1 MVAAAAAGA
10 KPRREPPKGRA
21 MSVEGFKKTVS
32 RHAEIGIFLIAAL
45 LILVFSATSDGRWAN
60 AYNIGTILQV
70 TATLGLMSLG
80 VALVI
85 GTGEIDISVGS
96 TFGMGALTYLALVQ
110 QIDPPLAALAS
121 VAVGAAIGAFNGL
134 LVTRTGTPSLI
145 ITLGSL
151 MIFRGIAI
159 ALTDG
164 FSFSVPYKM
173 RSGVMYTAFGGDS
186 VGMFNTGVFWLA
198 AALVVLTAML
208 KLMPFGNRLLA
219 VGGSAASAHSRGV
232 RVDRVKLRAFILCG
246 ALAAL
251 GGTLEAGKLGF
262 ADGSMGR
269 LMELQAIASCVLG
282 GCLLAGGRISLAG
295 AVMGAFV
302 LSSIQSYLVVMG
314 VRPQWFMLLLGLIVV
329 LAALGDRKLRAWAL
343 KR

>member
-1 MVAAAAAGA
+1 MAL
-10 KPRREPPKGRA
+10 
-21 MSVEGFKKTVS
+21 SSTKTLV
-32 RHAEIGIFLIAAL
+32 RKHTEVGIFLIAAL
-45 LILVFSATSDGRWAN
+45 LVFLFASTSGGKWAN

-96 TFGMGALTYLALVQ
+96 TFGMGALVYLWLAVRV
-110 QIDPPLAALAS
+110 DPAIAAMAG
-121 VAVGAAIGAFNGL
+121 VFVGALIGTFNGVL
-134 LVTRTGTPSLI
+134 ITRTGTPSLI

-151 MIFRGIAI
+151 MIFRGLAI

-164 FSFSVPYKM
+164 FSFSVPYAS
-173 RSGVMYTAFGGDS
+173 RDGASYSILGGGEIFGYNTALI
-186 VGMFNTGVFWLA
+186 WLIA
-198 AALVVLTAML
+198 GIAILTFVLKAT
-208 KLMPFGNRLLA
+208 PYGNHLLA
-219 VGGSAASAHSRGV
+219 VGGSTSSAHSRGV
-232 RVDRVKLRAFILCG
+232 RVDRVKLTAFILCG
-246 ALAAL
+246 ALAGLA
-251 GGTLEAGKLGF
+251 GTLEAGKLGF

-282 GCLLAGGRISLAG
+282 GCLLAGGRISLIG
-295 AVMGAFV
+295 TIMGTFV

-314 VRPQWFMLLLGLIVV
+314 VRPQWFMLLLGVIVV
-329 LAALGDRKLRAWAL
+329 VAAYGDRSLRQWAL

>member
-1 MVAAAAAGA
+1 MAVAAL
-10 KPRREPPKGRA
+10 KPVIR
-21 MSVEGFKKTVS
+21 

-45 LILVFSATSDGRWAN
+45 LVLWFSASSDGRWAN
-60 AYNIGTILQV
+60 FYNIASILQV

-96 TFGMGALTYLALVQ
+96 TFGIGALVHLWLAVR
-110 QIDPPLAALAS
+110 IDPAFAAMAA
-121 VAVGAAIGAFNGL
+121 VAAGAAIGAFNGL
-134 LVTRTGTPSLI
+134 LITRTGTPSLI

-151 MIFRGIAI
+151 MIFRGLAI

-164 FSFSVPYKM
+164 FSFSVPYDA
-173 RSGVMYTAFGGDS
+173 RSGTSYWLLGGGDLLG
-186 VGMFNTGVFWLA
+186 VNTALVW
-198 AALVVLTAML
+198 LVVLLIGLGVML
-208 KLMPFGNRLLA
+208 KMTAFGNRLLA
-219 VGGSAASAHSRGV
+219 VGGSAASAHSRGI
-232 RVDRVKLRAFILCG
+232 RVDRVKLAVFILCG

-251 GGTLEAGKLGF
+251 AGTLEAGKLGF

-295 AVMGAFV
+295 ALAGAFV

-329 LAALGDRKLRAWAL
+329 AAAYGDRRLRKWAAG
-343 KR
+343 R

>member
-1 MVAAAAAGA
+1 MAVAAA
-10 KPRREPPKGRA
+10 
-21 MSVEGFKKTVS
+21 KKLVS

-45 LILVFSATSDGRWAN
+45 LIIFFATTSDGRWAN

-96 TFGMGALTYLALVQ
+96 TFGMGALTYLWLAGNV
-110 QIDPPLAALAS
+110 DPVVGALAA
-121 VAVGAAIGAFNGL
+121 VAVGALIGAFNGL
-134 LVTRTGTPSLI
+134 LITRTGTPSLI

-164 FSFSVPYKM
+164 FSFSVPYAE
-173 RSGVMYTAFGGDS
+173 RGGFAYTALGGDS
-186 VGMFNTGVFWLA
+186 IGMFNTGFFWLIGGLA
-198 AALVVLTAML
+198 ILTVALRY
-208 KLMPFGNRLLA
+208 MPFGNHLLA
-219 VGGSAASAHSRGV
+219 VGGSASSAHSRGI
-232 RVDRVKLRAFILCG
+232 RVDRIKLASFIICG
-246 ALAAL
+246 ALAAM
-251 GGTLEAGKLGF
+251 GGMLEAGKLGF

-269 LMELQAIASCVLG
+269 LMELQAIAACVLG
-282 GCLLAGGRISLAG
+282 GCLLAGGRVSLIG
-295 AVMGAFV
+295 AIVGAFV

-329 LAALGDRKLRAWAL
+329 FAALGDRKLRAWAL
-343 KR
+343 KK